1 MVLMST
7 QKIEGWISGLGQ
19 GYKLLVEAKVIPDQ
33 PLVEL
38 YEGREHLNL
47 KPEEG
52 VDLSFWRKTSCLETL
67 SITLKKTTPS
77 TTEYKGG
84 LPAPYALEMSQSDV
98 RAIFGEPFESKGP
111 LKMPEPMGLTG
122 GWESYKLDAA
132 VHQNIKVVFKYT
144 AALQVYALAFTLID
158 KGHD

>member
-1 MVLMST
+1 MSI
-7 QKIEGWISGLGQ
+7 QKIEAWISSLGQ
-19 GYKLLVEAKVIPDQ
+19 VYELLVAAKVIPDQ

-38 YEGREHLNL
+38 YKGRERLNL

-52 VDLSFWRKTSCLETL
+52 INLSFWRETRCLETL

-77 TTEYKGG
+77 TIEYKGS
-84 LPAPYALEMSQSDV
+84 LPAPYTLEMSQSDV
-98 RAIFGEPFESKGP
+98 RAIFGDPFESKGP
-111 LKMPEPMGLTG
+111 FKMPLPMGLTG

-132 VHQNIKVVFKYT
+132 AHQNIKVVFKYT
-144 AALQVYALAFTLID
+144 AAMQVDTLVFTLID